1 MELNGREVK
10 FMYNILASIEIAKLC
25 PDGRLENIEKLFGEE
40 TYETDI
46 SNTNKF
52 MIALNRGYIAAKKA
66 VEPDYD
72 VKELSEDE
80 LMLISNAE
88 YLELQNEAFKAYKEG
103 NERHVHTAPVKSK
116 GKKTGTAAKKSS

>member
-1 MELNGREVK
+1 MELNGREIK

-25 PDGRLENIEKLFGEE
+25 PDGRLENIDSLFGTES
-40 TYETDI
+40 YSDDI
-46 SNTNKF
+46 SNTSKF

-66 VEPDYD
+66 VDTDYD

-80 LMLISNAE
+80 LMIISNAD
-88 YLELQNEAFKAYKEG
+88 YLELQNEAFEAFKDG

-116 GKKTGTAAKKSS
+116 GKKTGTAVKKSS